1 MVEISKEVFLIFCH
15 INCHT
20 KETSLFQ
27 LKRTYKAFLLAGKFL
42 ICGLD
47 YFRHKCLISRALYHL
62 PIIVKIY
69 LRKQVGMGAYHSGNC
84 IG

>member
-1 MVEISKEVFLIFCH
+1 MVEICKEVFFIFCH

-20 KETSLFQ
+20 KETSFFQ
-27 LKRTYKAFLLAGKFL
+27 LERTYKAFLLAGKFL

-47 YFRHKCLISRALYHL
+47 HFRRKCLISRALYHL

-69 LRKQVGMGAYHSGNC
+69 LCEQVGMGAYHSGNC